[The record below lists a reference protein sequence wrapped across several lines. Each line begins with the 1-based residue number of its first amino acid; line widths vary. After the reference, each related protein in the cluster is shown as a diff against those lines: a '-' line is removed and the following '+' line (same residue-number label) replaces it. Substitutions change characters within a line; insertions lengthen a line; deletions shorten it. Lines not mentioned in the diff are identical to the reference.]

1 MKKQI
6 LFSLITISIG
16 ALFLSAS
23 TFAYFSDIETS
34 TGNTFTAGTIDFSV
48 DDQNPW
54 NRENYEIAVDVKPCE
69 TYYDEVTIKNVGN
82 NPMDVW
88 KHIKNVVCTENG
100 IIEPEQD
107 YYDTHGIPYLK
118 GYWRFEETTPWG
130 GTPDE
135 VKDSSSFEN
144 HGTAKNGAIQ
154 DLDGKVGQC
163 AEFDGDNDYIE
174 VDCGTGSSLNLENAV
189 TIGAWVKSTTAG
201 SYDYVIAK
209 YYDGGKA
216 SYALD
221 TDSAK
226 ARFYVT
232 TNGVYH
238 QVISNQDIWDG
249 NWHHL
254 VGSYDKDAGTGNLNL
269 YIDGNLASSGT
280 TTGVMDVN
288 SNMNFYIGNYGTGSS
303 FSFPGLIDEVAVW
316 GGALPASEIKDL
328 YDNPGVIDSGKNDI
342 DTIILYDMW
351 IENDGQPGFGGNDE
365 WIIKESE
372 GFHIDDIEC
381 YYIYLGTLAPDE
393 TMTIVQSYHMEAD
406 TGNWA
411 QSDMMTFDI
420 EFFAQQTSG
429 NPPPPVPELPGH
441 GR

>member
-1 MKKQI
+1 M
-6 LFSLITISIG
+6 TIGIIASMLG
-16 ALFLSAS
+16 AG

-54 NRENYEIAVDVKPCE
+54 NRENYEIAVDAKPCE

-88 KHIKNVVCTENG
+88 KHIKNVVCGENG

-118 GYWRFEETTPWG
+118 GYWRFEETTPWDDTSG
-130 GTPDE
+130 E
-135 VKDSSSFEN
+135 VKDNSSFEN
-144 HGTAKNGAIQ
+144 HGTASGAQ
-154 DLDGKVGQC
+154 HNTNGKVGQC
-163 AEFDGDNDYIE
+163 AEFDGDDDYIE

-232 TNGVYH
+232 TDGVYH

-249 NWHHL
+249 DWHHL
-254 VGSYDKDAGTGNLNL
+254 VGSYDKDGGTGNLNL
-269 YIDGNLASSGT
+269 YIDGILASSGT

-316 GGALPASEIKDL
+316 GRALSESEIADL
-328 YDNPGVIDSGKNDI
+328 YGNPGVIDSGKNDI
-342 DTIILYDMW
+342 DTVILYDMW
-351 IENDGQPGFGGNDE
+351 IEVDGVEGYDPAGGDIEIVGE
-365 WIIKESE
+365 WEE
-372 GFHIDDIEC
+372 FHIDDIEC
-381 YYIYLGTLAPDE
+381 YYIYLGVLPPDE

-411 QSDMMTFDI
+411 QSDTMTFDI

-429 NPPPPVPELPGH
+429 NPPLPTPELPGH
-441 GR
+441 GKSD